1 MNKREQV
8 EQAIREA
15 CPELKELRF
24 GCVVLLEGGYT
35 PSGEHVVYHEHDGV
49 YEAANIGHTEI
60 LTNDTTSFKTYK
72 TADYAVLKKVIGS
85 PIHLEDVMRA
95 IGDTKYTMDF
105 RGFIERIALFS
116 GDAYLHEPKAKYNL
130 SLPFSEQ
137 SDELIN
143 FLHPIL
149 CGKE

>member
-15 CPELKELRF
+15 CPELQELKFGCLFRHEGLRDFKGMFLGLVTANVYYTWRF
-24 GCVVLLEGGYT
+24 GDEESGVVPNNLILEKD
-35 PSGEHVVYHEHDGV
+35 E
-49 YEAANIGHTEI
+49 ITE
-60 LTNDTTSFKTYK
+60 
-72 TADYAVLKKVIGS
+72 VIGS
-85 PIHLEDVMRA
+85 PIHLEDVVRA
-95 IGDTKYTMDF
+95 MFIKNKSEHELTKRVQF
-105 RGFIERIALFS
+105 VELFTLYS
-116 GDAYLHEPKAKYNL
+116 LAKTYDQ
-130 SLPFSEQ
+130 Q

>member
-1 MNKREQV
+1 MTKREQV

-15 CPELKELRF
+15 CPELQELKF

-95 IGDTKYTMDF
+95 IRDSQK
-105 RGFIERIALFS
+105 AVKLFPS
-116 GDAYLHEPKAKYNL
+116 GDMITSYYGLATYNL

-137 SDELIN
+137 SDKLIN
-143 FLHPIL
+143 FLHSIL